1 MFFTPENH
9 VRIAIA
15 KAGGPTKVSNQLSIS
30 NGAVHAW
37 CRKARISDIDYA
49 RKISEMSGI
58 SVDLLRPV
66 R

>member
-1 MFFTPENH
+1 MFFTPDNH

-37 CRKARISDIDYA
+37 VRKGRISDIDFA
-49 RKISEMSGI
+49 RKVAELSGVK
-58 SVDLLRPV
+58 VDKLRPV
-66 R
+66 L

>member
-1 MFFTPENH
+1 MFFTPDNH

-37 CRKARISDIDYA
+37 VRKGRIADLDFARTVSVL
-49 RKISEMSGI
+49 SG
-58 SVDLLRPV
+58 VDVNLLRPV
-66 R
+66 L

>member
-15 KAGGPTKVSNQLSIS
+15 KAGGPTKVSNTLSLS
-30 NGAVHAW
+30 NGTIHAW
-37 CRKARISDIDYA
+37 VRKARIADIGYA
-49 RKISEMSGI
+49 RQVSEMSGV

-66 R
+66 Q

>member
-1 MFFTPENH
+1 MFFTPDNH

-37 CRKARISDIDYA
+37 VRKGRIADIDFA
-49 RKISEMSGI
+49 RKVAELSGVK
-58 SVDLLRPV
+58 VDKLRPV
-66 R
+66 L

>member
-15 KAGGPTKVSNQLSIS
+15 KAGGPTKVSNKLSLS
-30 NGAVHAW
+30 NGTIHAW
-37 CRKARISDIDYA
+37 VRKARIADIEYA
-49 RKISEMSGI
+49 EKVAEMSGV

-66 R
+66 Q